1 MAVIAHSVAVTLD
14 LRLSEREAVARRA
27 RGQGNSA
34 GRATGRT
41 YPQIV
46 RDNVLT
52 FINLVLFGLA
62 LALVLFGRWS
72 DAFVSVGVVAI
83 NLLVGVVQEVRAKRM
98 LDRIALLTRPT
109 AIAVRDGRERAVE
122 PLGDRCGR
130 RAAHRTRRSSRC

>member
-1 MAVIAHSVAVTLD
+1 MAVVAHSVGVTPD
-14 LRLSEREAVARRA
+14 RGLSEREAVARRA
-27 RGQGNSA
+27 RGQGNA
-34 GRATGRT
+34 ATRATGRT

-72 DAFVSVGVVAI
+72 DALVSVGVVAI

-109 AIAVRDGRERAVE
+109 AIAVRDGLERAVDPSE
-122 PLGDRCGR
+122 IVVGDVLRIVPGDQ
-130 RAAHRTRRSSRC
+130 